1 MFGALKRQQ
10 ASRRPARPE
19 PLRSAQRS
27 RFALLLLCAALLF
40 VQTLGQLHRATH
52 GAAHGSLS
60 QTIVSQ
66 ASVSLADKQ
75 SQSLNASAAMP
86 GGEQSVLGL
95 FKDHQDLPKCQLF
108 DGVGS
113 APALISAPV
122 IAQIPAQGLIFSAL
136 YNVFVVER
144 LTRHFQARAP
154 PYA

>member
-1 MFGALKRQQ
+1 MFGPFKLQQ
-10 ASRRPARPE
+10 APRRPARLE

-52 GAAHGSLS
+52 GAAHGSVS
-60 QTIVSQ
+60 QAIVSQ
-66 ASVSLADKQ
+66 ASVSLAEKQ
-75 SQSLNASAAMP
+75 SQSFNASAVMP
-86 GGEQSVLGL
+86 ADEQGVLGL

-113 APALISAPV
+113 APALISTLA
-122 IAQIPAQGLIFSAL
+122 ITQISAQGLIFSSL

>member
-1 MFGALKRQQ
+1 MFGLPKLQRAP
-10 ASRRPARPE
+10 RRPARPE
-19 PLRSAQRS
+19 PLRSARRS

-52 GAAHGSLS
+52 GAAHGSLA
-60 QTIVSQ
+60 Q
-66 ASVSLADKQ
+66 ASVSLAEKQ
-75 SQSLNASAAMP
+75 NQSLNTSAAMP
-86 GGEQSVLGL
+86 AGEQGVLGL

-113 APALISAPV
+113 APALISTLA
-122 IAQIPAQGLIFSAL
+122 ITQIPVQGLIFSAL

-154 PYA
+154 PDA